1 MRLTNQSSNEEPE
14 LNVIPLVDVM
24 LLLLIFFMVT
34 TTFVDEARLKIQLP
48 TASLKPATEQSTD
61 RIEIA
66 VTAAGEFRVN
76 GKTLLNTSPTTLS
89 AALSKAAGPKRD
101 VGVTI
106 RADARST
113 HQAFVTAME
122 VCGRLGLRDIKI
134 ATVNEGGRG

>member
-1 MRLTNQSSNEEPE
+1 MRLKPPVANEEPE
-14 LNVIPLVDVM
+14 LSVIPLVDVM

-34 TTFVDEARLKIQLP
+34 TTFVEEARIKITLP
-48 TASLKPATEQSTD
+48 TASLKPAVDQEQD

-66 VTAAGEFRVN
+66 VTATGEFRVN
-76 GKTLLNTSPTTLS
+76 GKTLLNTSPATLS
-89 AALSKAAGPKRD
+89 AALSKAAGQTRD

-134 ATVNEGGRG
+134 ATINEDGRG

>member
-1 MRLTNQSSNEEPE
+1 MRLKSPAPNEEPE

-34 TTFVDEARLKIQLP
+34 TTFVEESRLKITLP
-48 TASLKPATEQSTD
+48 TANLEPTTQQAKD

-66 VTAAGEFRVN
+66 VTATGEFRVN
-76 GKTLLNTSPTTLS
+76 GKTLLNTSPVTLS
-89 AALSKAAGPKRD
+89 AAISRVAGEARD
-101 VGVTI
+101 VGITI

-113 HQAFVTAME
+113 HQSFVTAME

-134 ATVNEGGRG
+134 ATINEGGRG